1 MAGLDALGRFLSSVS
16 PWLYAGVGGVLLG
29 RRREEARHEEETWG
43 GGGAS

>member
-1 MAGLDALGRFLSSVS
+1 MAGLDALGCFLSSVS

-29 RRREEARHEEETWG
+29 RREEARHEEETWG